1 MNKLFYI
8 ISLPLC
14 GLISCSSSFSKD
26 KAMDEVP
33 EIPVI
38 AISQRDTMIN
48 TAYVANIQAFQNTEI
63 RSRIHAFL
71 EDILVD
77 EGRPVNKG
85 QALFQLSTSE
95 LVIGEA
101 KAQANVDISLAE
113 AKTAELEVERVNILV
128 NKKVITQIELDLA
141 KARLKA
147 AEAKVREARAIAD
160 EAKLKKGYT
169 IIRAPF
175 DGIINR
181 LPLKK
186 GSLIDEGT
194 MLTSITDIRSVFAY
208 FSVSENEYLRFNR
221 IKNRDNRGFDSV
233 SLELSDGSAY
243 KYAGIIETMN
253 GEIDPST
260 GSLTF
265 RARFANP
272 QGLLKHGATGKVVLQ
287 ADVNN
292 SLLVPQKSTF
302 EIQDR
307 SYVFIVDKNN
317 VIRQRAFEYTTR
329 LGEYY
334 LVKSGLKK
342 GDQIVYEGIQNL
354 REGTRIKAKVISM
367 AALQTVAA
375 ASGL

>member
-14 GLISCSSSFSKD
+14 AFMSCTTATSKS
-26 KAMDEVP
+26 KAIDEVP

-38 AISQRDTMIN
+38 VISPKDTIIN
-48 TAYVANIQAFQNTEI
+48 TAYVANIQALQNTEI
-63 RSRIHAFL
+63 RSRIHGFL
-71 EDILVD
+71 EEILVD
-77 EGRPVNKG
+77 EGKPVTKG

-95 LVIGEA
+95 LVIGES

-128 NKKVITQIELDLA
+128 SKKVITQIELDLA

-147 AEAKVREARAIAD
+147 AEAKVSEARAIEA
-160 EAKLKKGYT
+160 EAKLKKGYAT
-169 IIRAPF
+169 IRAPF
-175 DGIINR
+175 DGIVNR

-221 IKNRDNRGFDSV
+221 IKNTGNQSFDSV
-233 SLELSDGSAY
+233 SLVLSDGSSY
-243 KYAGIIETMN
+243 KYTGIIETMN

-272 QGLLKHGATGKVVLQ
+272 QGLLKHGATGKVVMQ
-287 ADVNN
+287 ADINN
-292 SLLVPQKSTF
+292 SLLVPQKSAF

-307 SYVFIVDKNN
+307 SYVFIVDKDN

-329 LGEYY
+329 LGQFY
-334 LVKSGLKK
+334 LVKEGLKK

-354 REGTRIKAKVISM
+354 REGTRIRPKIIPLGVF
-367 AALQTVAA
+367 
-375 ASGL
+375 

>member
-8 ISLPLC
+8 VSLPLC
-14 GLISCSSSFSKD
+14 ALMSCSTSSSKD
-26 KAMDEVP
+26 KVIEEVP

-38 AISQRDTMIN
+38 VISQRDTVIN
-48 TAYVANIQAFQNTEI
+48 TAYVANIQALQNTEI

-77 EGRPVNKG
+77 EGKPVTKG

-95 LVIGEA
+95 LVIGES
-101 KAQANVDISLAE
+101 KAQANVEITLAE
-113 AKTAELEVERVNILV
+113 AKTAALEVERVNILV
-128 NKKVITQIELDLA
+128 SKNVITQIELDLA
-141 KARLKA
+141 KARLRA
-147 AEAKVREARAIAD
+147 AEAKVSEARAIAE

-175 DGIINR
+175 AGIVNR

-194 MLTSITDIRSVFAY
+194 MLTSITDIQSVFAY

-221 IKNRDNRGFDSV
+221 IKNTDNHHFDSV
-233 SLELSDGSAY
+233 SLVLSDGSPY

-272 QGLLKHGATGKVVLQ
+272 QGLLKHGATGKVLLQ
-287 ADVNN
+287 ADINN
-292 SLLVPQKSTF
+292 SLLVPQKSVF

-307 SYVFIVDKNN
+307 SYVFIVDKDN

-329 LGEYY
+329 LGEFY
-334 LVKSGLKK
+334 LIKTGLKK
-342 GDQIVYEGIQNL
+342 GDRIVYEGIQNL
-354 REGTRIKAKVISM
+354 REGTRIRARVIPF
-367 AALQTVAA
+367 
-375 ASGL
+375 SGI

>member
-8 ISLPLC
+8 VSFPLC
-14 GLISCSSSFSKD
+14 AFVSCTTAISND
-26 KAMDEVP
+26 KAKDELP

-38 AISQRDTMIN
+38 VVSQRDTIIN
-48 TAYVANIQAFQNTEI
+48 TAYVANIQALQNTEI
-63 RSRIHAFL
+63 RSRIHGFL

-77 EGRPVNKG
+77 EGKPVKKG

-95 LVIGEA
+95 LVIGES
-101 KAQANVDISLAE
+101 KAQASVDISLAE
-113 AKTAELEVERVNILV
+113 AKTAELEVERVSVLV
-128 NKKVITQIELDLA
+128 SKKVITQTELDLVKA
-141 KARLKA
+141 KLRA
-147 AEAKVREARAIAD
+147 AEAKVSEARAIKA
-160 EAKLKKGYT
+160 EAKLKMGYA

-175 DGIINR
+175 DGIVNR

-186 GSLIDEGT
+186 GSLIEEGM

-221 IKNRDNRGFDSV
+221 IKNISNQGFDSV
-233 SLELSDGSAY
+233 SLILSDGSPY
-243 KYAGIIETMN
+243 KFAGIIETMN

-265 RARFANP
+265 RAKFTNP

-307 SYVFIVDKNN
+307 SYVFIVDKDN
-317 VIRQRAFEYTTR
+317 VIRQKVFEYTTR
-329 LGEYY
+329 LGQFY
-334 LVKSGLKK
+334 LVKAGLKK

-354 REGTRIKAKVISM
+354 REGTKIKPKIIPFAGI
-367 AALQTVAA
+367 
-375 ASGL
+375 